1 MQKLKETIEAKD
13 KQLTDLRQ
21 SIKTEK
27 EKIENANEDMN
38 EYKKQ
43 KGTMDQILIQRDKEI
58 AKLTEEIRK
67 IKSTSENEIKK
78 MKKQFQTNVPM
89 GNGSGFQIETE
100 LQRLP

>member
-13 KQLTDLRQ
+13 KQLNELRQ
-21 SIKTEK
+21 SIKSEK

-100 LQRLP
+100 LQR

>member
-13 KQLTDLRQ
+13 KQLNELRQ
-21 SIKTEK
+21 SIKSEK

-58 AKLTEEIRK
+58 AQLTEEIRK

-100 LQRLP
+100 LQR